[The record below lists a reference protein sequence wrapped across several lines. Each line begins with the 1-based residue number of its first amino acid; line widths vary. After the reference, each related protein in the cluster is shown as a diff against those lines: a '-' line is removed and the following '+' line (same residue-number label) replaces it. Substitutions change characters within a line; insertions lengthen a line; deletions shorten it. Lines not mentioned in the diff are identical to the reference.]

1 MGEQGMAYSE
11 QLPVRFP
18 DENTALRIIL
28 EGTATET
35 GERFFEALVV
45 NLAKALNTHSAWVT
59 EFIEKTRRLRAL
71 AFWANGQ
78 MIRDF
83 EMEIDGTPCEVV
95 IATADLI
102 HHPDNILEI
111 FPNNSSL
118 KNIGAVSYMGVPLM
132 ASGGKILGNLAV
144 LDTRPL
150 PREPRAEALMRI
162 FAARATA
169 ELLRLKAESE
179 IQRRE
184 EKYRRIVETTAEG
197 FLLMDRDFVITDVND
212 AYCRMIGYSRSEIIG
227 KTPLDYVTEDFRQYL
242 KINRLELTS
251 GDNREIE
258 GTLLSKDGRRIPV
271 LVHSNKLRDD
281 RGMVIG
287 NMNFVVDM
295 TERKKSLELAA
306 EVQKSLLPQKSPQIR
321 GLDIAGRALSC
332 DEIGGDYFDYLPGLN
347 CSDEH
352 LGIVV
357 GDVTGHGVDAALLM
371 TTARAFLRMRAAQC
385 GDPSQ
390 IITEMNRHLA
400 LDVLNTGRF
409 MTLFYLSIE
418 PAKRQLRW
426 VRAGHTPAVIYDP
439 ARKEFSELKGVG
451 LALGVDE
458 AFDYQHFLKTGLAA
472 GQVIVVGTDGIWE
485 ACGRGGKMYGQER
498 FRDII
503 RQNADLPANAILD
516 AVYDDVN
523 HFTLGRKR
531 QDDMTLVVVKVGEGL
546 GATDDW
552 TI

>member
-1 MGEQGMAYSE
+1 MAYSE

-18 DENTALRIIL
+18 DENAALRIIL

-59 EFIEKTRRLRAL
+59 EFVEETRRLRAL
-71 AFWANGQ
+71 AFWAQGQ

-95 IATADLI
+95 IESAELI
-102 HHPDNILEI
+102 HHPDNILDI
-111 FPNNSSL
+111 FPNNSSM
-118 KNIGAVSYMGVPLM
+118 KNIGAVSYMGVPLL
-132 ASGGKILGNLAV
+132 ATGGKILGNLAV

-150 PREPRAEALMRI
+150 PKEPRTEALMRI
-162 FAARATA
+162 FAARASA
-169 ELLRLKAESE
+169 ELQRLRAESE

-197 FLLMDRDFVITDVND
+197 FLLMDKDFVITDVND

-242 KINRLELTS
+242 KINRLELAA

-258 GTLLSKDGRRIPV
+258 GIVLSKDGRRIPV

-281 RGMVIG
+281 RGAVIG
-287 NMNFVVDM
+287 NMNFVIDM

-332 DEIGGDYFDYLPGLN
+332 DEIGGDYFDYLPGQN
-347 CSDEH
+347 CPDEH
-352 LGIVV
+352 FGIVV

-400 LDVLNTGRF
+400 QDVLNTGRF

-418 PAKRQLRW
+418 PAQKQLYW

-439 ARKEFSELKGVG
+439 ARKEFIELKGEG

-458 AFDYQHFLKTGLAA
+458 TFVYQYYLKNGLAA
-472 GQVIVVGTDGIWE
+472 GQIIAIGTDGIWE
-485 ACGRGGKMYGQER
+485 AGNRDGKMYGQER

-503 RQNADLPANAILD
+503 RRCARLSANAILE

-531 QDDMTLVVVKVGEGL
+531 QDDMTLVVIKVEEGL
-546 GATDDW
+546 GAAGDW
-552 TI
+552 QI

>member
-1 MGEQGMAYSE
+1 MTFSE
-11 QLPVRFP
+11 KLPVRFP

-59 EFIEKTRRLRAL
+59 EFIEETRRLRAM
-71 AFWANGQ
+71 AFWSQGQ

-83 EMEIDGTPCEVV
+83 EMDIDGTPCEAV
-95 IATADLI
+95 IETAELI

-111 FPNNSSL
+111 FPNDSSL

-169 ELLRLKAESE
+169 ELQRLKAESE

-197 FLLMDRDFVITDVND
+197 FLLMDKDFVITDVND

-242 KINRLELTS
+242 KINRLELAA

-258 GTLLSKDGRRIPV
+258 GAVLSKGGRRIPV

-281 RGMVIG
+281 RGKVIG
-287 NMNFVVDM
+287 NMNFVIDM

-306 EVQKSLLPQKSPQIR
+306 EVQKSLLPQKSPDIR

-332 DEIGGDYFDYLPGLN
+332 DEIGGDYFDYLPG
-347 CSDEH
+347 
-352 LGIVV
+352 
-357 GDVTGHGVDAALLM
+357 
-371 TTARAFLRMRAAQC
+371 
-385 GDPSQ
+385 
-390 IITEMNRHLA
+390 
-400 LDVLNTGRF
+400 
-409 MTLFYLSIE
+409 
-418 PAKRQLRW
+418 
-426 VRAGHTPAVIYDP
+426 
-439 ARKEFSELKGVG
+439 
-451 LALGVDE
+451 
-458 AFDYQHFLKTGLAA
+458 
-472 GQVIVVGTDGIWE
+472 
-485 ACGRGGKMYGQER
+485 
-498 FRDII
+498 
-503 RQNADLPANAILD
+503 
-516 AVYDDVN
+516 
-523 HFTLGRKR
+523 
-531 QDDMTLVVVKVGEGL
+531 
-546 GATDDW
+546 
-552 TI
+552 

>member
-1 MGEQGMAYSE
+1 
-11 QLPVRFP
+11 V
-18 DENTALRIIL
+18 
-28 EGTATET
+28 
-35 GERFFEALVV
+35 
-45 NLAKALNTHSAWVT
+45 
-59 EFIEKTRRLRAL
+59 
-71 AFWANGQ
+71 
-78 MIRDF
+78 
-83 EMEIDGTPCEVV
+83 
-95 IATADLI
+95 
-102 HHPDNILEI
+102 
-111 FPNNSSL
+111 
-118 KNIGAVSYMGVPLM
+118 
-132 ASGGKILGNLAV
+132 
-144 LDTRPL
+144 
-150 PREPRAEALMRI
+150 
-162 FAARATA
+162 
-169 ELLRLKAESE
+169 
-179 IQRRE
+179 
-184 EKYRRIVETTAEG
+184 
-197 FLLMDRDFVITDVND
+197 
-212 AYCRMIGYSRSEIIG
+212 
-227 KTPLDYVTEDFRQYL
+227 
-242 KINRLELTS
+242 
-251 GDNREIE
+251 
-258 GTLLSKDGRRIPV
+258 LSKNGRRIPV

-281 RGMVIG
+281 RGTVIG
-287 NMNFVVDM
+287 NMNFVIDM

-347 CSDEH
+347 CPDGH

-418 PAKRQLRW
+418 PAQRQLCW

-439 ARKEFSELKGVG
+439 ARKEFSELKGDG
-451 LALGVDE
+451 LALGVE
-458 AFDYQHFLKTGLAA
+458 ETLVYQHYLKTGLAA

-485 ACGRGGKMYGQER
+485 ACDRDGKMYGQER

-503 RQNADLPANAILD
+503 RRHAHLPANNIVE

-531 QDDMTLVVVKVGEGL
+531 QDDMTLVVVKVVEGL
-546 GATDDW
+546 GEAGDW
-552 TI
+552 QI

>member
-1 MGEQGMAYSE
+1 MAYSE

-59 EFIEKTRRLRAL
+59 EFIEETRRLRAL
-71 AFWANGQ
+71 AFWADGQ

-83 EMEIDGTPCEVV
+83 EMEIDGTPCEAV
-95 IATADLI
+95 IKTAELI

-118 KNIGAVSYMGVPLM
+118 KNIGAVSYMGVPLLD
-132 ASGGKILGNLAV
+132 SGGKILGNLAV

-150 PREPRAEALMRI
+150 PKEQRAEALMRI
-162 FAARATA
+162 FAARAAA
-169 ELLRLKAESE
+169 ELQRLKAELE

-197 FLLMDRDFVITDVND
+197 FLLMDKDFVITDVND

-242 KINRLELTS
+242 KINRLDLAA

-258 GTLLSKDGRRIPV
+258 GTVLSKDGRRIPV

-287 NMNFVVDM
+287 NMNFVIDI

-332 DEIGGDYFDYLPGLN
+332 EEIGGDYFDYLPGQN
-347 CSDEH
+347 CPDEH

-385 GDPSQ
+385 GDSSQ

-418 PAKRQLRW
+418 PAQRQLFW
-426 VRAGHTPAVIYDP
+426 VRAGHSPALIYDP
-439 ARKEFSELKGVG
+439 TWKEFSELKGDG

-458 AFDYQHFLKTGLAA
+458 TFVYQHYLKTGLAA
-472 GQVIVVGTDGIWE
+472 GQVIVIGTDGIWE
-485 ACGRGGKMYGQER
+485 ACDRDGKMYGQDR

-503 RQNADLPANAILD
+503 RRNVHRPAKAIIG

-523 HFTLGRKR
+523 RFSLGRKR
-531 QDDMTLVVVKVGEGL
+531 QDDMTLVVVKVVEGL
-546 GATDDW
+546 GEVGDW
-552 TI
+552 QI

>member
-1 MGEQGMAYSE
+1 MAYSE
-11 QLPVRFP
+11 QLPMRFP
-18 DENTALRIIL
+18 DENAALRIIL
-28 EGTATET
+28 EGTAMET

-45 NLAKALNTHSAWVT
+45 NIAKALNTHSAWVT
-59 EFIEKTRRLRAL
+59 EYVEENRHLRAL
-71 AFWANGQ
+71 AFWADGQ

-83 EMEIDGTPCEVV
+83 EMEIDGTPCEAV
-95 IATADLI
+95 IKTAELI

-118 KNIGAVSYMGVPLM
+118 KNIGAVSYMGVPLLD
-132 ASGGKILGNLAV
+132 SGGKILGNLAV

-150 PREPRAEALMRI
+150 PKEQRAEALMRI
-162 FAARATA
+162 FAARAAA
-169 ELLRLKAESE
+169 ELQRLKAELE

-197 FLLMDRDFVITDVND
+197 FLLMDGDFVITDVND

-242 KINRLELTS
+242 KINRLELAA

-258 GTLLSKDGRRIPV
+258 GTVLSKNGRRIPV

-281 RGMVIG
+281 RGTVIG
-287 NMNFVVDM
+287 NMNFVIDM

-321 GLDIAGRALSC
+321 GLDIAGWALSC
-332 DEIGGDYFDYLPGLN
+332 DEIGGDYFDYLPGQN
-347 CSDEH
+347 CPDEH

-418 PAKRQLRW
+418 PAQRQLFW
-426 VRAGHTPAVIYDP
+426 VRAGHSPAVIYDP
-439 ARKEFSELKGVG
+439 TWKEFSELKGDG

-458 AFDYQHFLKTGLAA
+458 TFVYQHYLKTGLAA
-472 GQVIVVGTDGIWE
+472 GQVIVIGTDGIWE
-485 ACGRGGKMYGQER
+485 ACDRDGKMYGQDR

-503 RQNADLPANAILD
+503 RRNAHRPANAILE

-523 HFTLGRKR
+523 RFTLGRKR
-531 QDDMTLVVVKVGEGL
+531 QDDMTLVVVKVVEGL
-546 GATDDW
+546 GEVGDW
-552 TI
+552 QI